1 MGGKKMS
8 MLNVLMGNRV
18 LDDGYDMFKF
28 AQLSDENQQLL
39 RSITR
44 RQRKKFIDKKIVPI
58 PVLEILWDLDFL
70 PGNRPP
76 REGMRVSALLEFLNN
91 GEYRDEK
98 NRALGVLLRE
108 TIEKEEC
115 PEHDFGDE
123 TFIWDDKDETFIPV
137 SYIRKQP
144 GTIFR

>member
-1 MGGKKMS
+1 MS
-8 MLNVLMGNRV
+8 MMNVLMGNKA
-18 LDDGYDMFKF
+18 LDDGYNMFKSN
-28 AQLSDENQQLL
+28 QLSDDNKQLL
-39 RSITR
+39 SSITN
-44 RQRKKFIDKKIVPI
+44 RQRKKFLDKKIVPI

-70 PGNRPP
+70 PGKRPP
-76 REGMRVSALLEFLNN
+76 REGMRIKALLEFLKN

-123 TFIWDDKDETFIPV
+123 KFVWDDKDETFIPV
-137 SYIRKQP
+137 SYIRTQP